1 MGSRPNAAP
10 EASRRAQSLRGLRKP
25 LVWCTAILAGLWIA
39 WSLGCNI
46 TPGVYLGNLEASQIV
61 VQRLLGPSLPVLWVP
76 RWPWSATPS
85 FRDVSLSLDD
95 GACLEMDLATPAFR
109 GLGAS
114 RPGYLPLF
122 FRASDALALGDGLVQ
137 NRVVS
142 LSMEAST
149 GRIEL
154 TPDSLYIVRPGAPV
168 SDGSFITQ
176 HMTITFGIDQE
187 TFVLYLEVH
196 DQEADVELTE
206 IVLPPEA
213 HPLTVRRL
221 GSPDTEL
228 SLPLRLEAGSTQI
241 ITNISGGIQDGSILL
256 MPLLRVRLDER
267 EEYYCPFA
275 AWFYFSDAR
284 LRTIYDI
291 GK

>member
-1 MGSRPNAAP
+1 MGSRPNAAE
-10 EASRRAQSLRGLRKP
+10 EASRRAQSMRGLRKP
-25 LVWCTAILAGLWIA
+25 LVLCMFILAGLWVV
-39 WSLGCNI
+39 WSLGCSI
-46 TPGVYLGNLEASQIV
+46 TPGVYLGDLEASQIV
-61 VQRLLGPSLPVLWVP
+61 VQRLLGSSVPVLWAP
-76 RWPWSATPS
+76 SWPWSATPS
-85 FRDVSLSLDD
+85 FRDVSISLDD
-95 GACLEMDLATPAFR
+95 GARLEMGLATLALR

-114 RPGYLPLF
+114 RTGYLPLF
-122 FRASDALALGDGLVQ
+122 FRAADALALDDGLVQ
-137 NRVVS
+137 NRVVTI
-142 LSMEAST
+142 SMEAST

-154 TPDSLYIVRPGAPV
+154 APSSLYVVRPGAPV

-187 TFVLYLEVH
+187 AFILYLEVH
-196 DQEADVELTE
+196 DEEADVELTE

-213 HPLTVRRL
+213 YPLAVRRL

-241 ITNISGGIQDGSILL
+241 VTNISGGIQDGSILL
-256 MPLLRVRLDER
+256 MPLLRVRLNER

-275 AWFYFSDAR
+275 ACFHFSNST